1 MKQLSSAIEQQKAQ
15 DYDTQEKG
23 NKVIPTIELAYSFVA
38 VMDNLFPYLLK
49 L

>member
-1 MKQLSSAIEQQKAQ
+1 MKQQSSAIEQKAQ

-23 NKVIPTIELAYSFVA
+23 NKVIPTIESAYSFEA